1 MLKVLEQQ
9 SDQVPYLYDICGNAE
24 CAAVFRGEFAD
35 LDVCPRCGDA
45 RYAEQTHKAKKK
57 LIYFSVADWLK
68 GLFANEYLA
77 R

>member
-1 MLKVLEQQ
+1 MTFAAKPSVRLSFEG
-9 SDQVPYLYDICGNAE
+9 SLY
-24 CAAVFRGEFAD
+24 
-35 LDVCPRCGDA
+35 VCPRCGDA